1 VEFVK
6 MHGTGND
13 YVYVD
18 LWTESVT
25 DPVATAV
32 EVSHRHFGIGSD
44 GLILVAKPTE
54 PGFAGRMVM
63 YNADGSESA
72 MCGNGLRCVA
82 KFLFDRDRTG
92 GATEFRLQTGA
103 GPRSAK
109 VHRGLDGKAES
120 VTLSMGEPLLS
131 PDKIPTTLPAM
142 GAESQIEVGGR
153 ILRGTPVGMGN
164 PHFVVFVDDV
174 DSFPVHEIGPLVEVH
189 PAFPKRVNAE
199 FVQVLGSG
207 HLRQRTW
214 ERGSGETWACGTG
227 ASAVCV
233 ASRLR
238 GLSDGDVEIDL
249 LGGRLSL
256 SWHGAGEVRM
266 TGNAV
271 EVFRGKWPPIGAN
284 RLNLS

>member
-1 VEFVK
+1 MKFVK

-18 LWTESVT
+18 LWEETVT
-25 DPVATAV
+25 DPVKLAV

-44 GLILVAKPTE
+44 GLILVARPDAE
-54 PGFAGRMVM
+54 GFAGRMVM
-63 YNADGSESA
+63 FNADGSESG

-82 KFLFDRDRTG
+82 KFLFDRGRTG

-103 GPRSAK
+103 GPRGAK
-109 VHRGLDGKAES
+109 VHAGPDGKAER
-120 VTLSMGEPLLS
+120 VTLSMGPAILDS
-131 PDKIPTTLPAM
+131 ASIPTTLA
-142 GAESQIEVGGR
+142 GGEECEIEVAGR
-153 ILRGTPVGMGN
+153 KLRGTPVGMGN

-174 DSFPVHEIGPLVEVH
+174 DNFPVHEIGPLVENH

-199 FVQVLGSG
+199 FVQVLGPG

-238 GLSDGDVEIDL
+238 GITDGKVEIDL

-256 SWHGAGEVRM
+256 SWDGAGEVQM

-271 EVFRGKWPPIGAN
+271 EVFRGEF
-284 RLNLS
+284 

>member
-1 VEFVK
+1 MKFVK

-18 LWTESVT
+18 LWEESVP
-25 DPVATAV
+25 DPVALSI
-32 EVSHRHFGIGSD
+32 EVSHRHFGVGSD
-44 GLILVAKPTE
+44 GLILVAQPDAD
-54 PGFAGRMVM
+54 GFAGRMIM
-63 YNADGSESA
+63 FNADGSESG

-82 KFLFDRDRTG
+82 KFLFDRGRTN
-92 GATEFRLQTGA
+92 GATEFQLQTGA
-103 GPRSAK
+103 GPRGAK
-109 VHRGLDGKAES
+109 IHPGADGKAER
-120 VTLSMGEPLLS
+120 VTLSMGRPIFD
-131 PDKIPTTLPAM
+131 PQGIPTTLP
-142 GAESQIEVGGR
+142 GGQECEVEVAGHV
-153 ILRGTPVGMGN
+153 LKGTPVGMGN

-174 DSFPVHEIGPLVEVH
+174 DRYPVHEIGALLESH
-189 PAFPKRVNAE
+189 PAFPKRVNVE
-199 FVQVLGSG
+199 FVQVLGPG

-238 GLSDGDVEIDL
+238 GLTTGDVEIDL

-256 SWHGAGEVRM
+256 SWDGEGEVRM

-271 EVFRGKWPPIGAN
+271 EVFRGEI
-284 RLNLS
+284 

>member
-1 VEFVK
+1 MRFVK

-18 LWTESVT
+18 LWEENVP
-25 DPVATAV
+25 DPVALAI

-44 GLILVAKPTE
+44 GLILVAPPDAE
-54 PGFAGRMVM
+54 GFAGRMIM
-63 YNADGSESA
+63 FNADGSESG

-82 KFLFDRDRTG
+82 KFLFDRGRSG

-103 GPRSAK
+103 GA
-109 VHRGLDGKAES
+109 RGARIHVGPDGKAER
-120 VTLSMGEPLLS
+120 VTLSMGQPILES
-131 PDKIPTTLPAM
+131 GSIPTTLP
-142 GAESQIEVGGR
+142 GGQECEIEVAGR

-174 DSFPVHEIGPLVEVH
+174 DAYPVQEIGSLLEVH
-189 PAFPKRVNAE
+189 PAFPRRVNIE
-199 FVQVLGSG
+199 FVQVVGQG

-238 GLSDGDVEIDL
+238 GVTDGEVEIDL
-249 LGGRLSL
+249 LGGRLTL
-256 SWHGAGEVRM
+256 SWDGQGEVQM

-271 EVFRGKWPPIGAN
+271 EVFRGEI
-284 RLNLS
+284 

>member
-1 VEFVK
+1 MRFVK

-18 LWTESVT
+18 LWEETVP
-25 DPVATAV
+25 DPVALAI

-44 GLILVAKPTE
+44 GLILVAKPDAE
-54 PGFAGRMVM
+54 GFAGRMVM
-63 YNADGSESA
+63 FNADGSESG

-82 KFLFDRDRTG
+82 KFLFDRGRTG
-92 GATEFRLQTGA
+92 GATEFQLQTGA
-103 GPRSAK
+103 GPRGAK
-109 VHRGLDGKAES
+109 VHVGSDGKADR
-120 VTLSMGEPLLS
+120 VTLSMGKPILES
-131 PDKIPTTLPAM
+131 AAIPTTLH
-142 GAESQIEVGGR
+142 GGQECEIEVAGHV
-153 ILRGTPVGMGN
+153 LRGTPVGMGN

-174 DSFPVHEIGPLVEVH
+174 DHYPVHEVGPLVETY
-189 PAFPKRVNAE
+189 PAFPKRVNVE
-199 FVQVLGSG
+199 FVQVLGPG

-227 ASAVCV
+227 ASAVCA

-238 GLSDGDVEIDL
+238 GLTDGKVEIDL

-256 SWHGAGEVRM
+256 SWDGQGEVLM

-271 EVFRGKWPPIGAN
+271 EVFRGEF
-284 RLNLS
+284 

>member
-1 VEFVK
+1 MKFVK

-18 LWTESVT
+18 LWEENVP
-25 DPVATAV
+25 DPVALAI

-44 GLILVAKPTE
+44 GLILVAKPDAE
-54 PGFAGRMVM
+54 GFAGRMVM
-63 YNADGSESA
+63 FNADGSESG

-82 KFLFDRDRTG
+82 KFLFDRGRTDG
-92 GATEFRLQTGA
+92 STEFRLQTGA
-103 GPRSAK
+103 GPRGAK
-109 VHRGLDGKAES
+109 VHVGLDGKADR
-120 VTLSMGEPLLS
+120 VTLSMGKPLLDS
-131 PDKIPTTLPAM
+131 ASIPTTLP
-142 GAESQIEVGGR
+142 GGEECVLEVAGR
-153 ILRGTPVGMGN
+153 TLRGTPVGMGN

-174 DSFPVHEIGPLVEVH
+174 DAFPVHEVGPLVENH

-199 FVQVLGSG
+199 FVQVLGPG

-227 ASAVCV
+227 ASAVCA

-238 GLSDGDVEIDL
+238 GITDGSVEIDL

-256 SWHGAGEVRM
+256 SWDGTGEVLM
-266 TGNAV
+266 TGNAI
-271 EVFRGKWPPIGAN
+271 EVFRGEF
-284 RLNLS
+284 

>member
-1 VEFVK
+1 MSIEFVK

-18 LWTESVT
+18 MWTQSVP
-25 DPVATAV
+25 DPVQLAID
-32 EVSHRHFGIGSD
+32 VSHRHFAVGSD
-44 GLILVAKPTE
+44 GLILVAKPDQE
-54 PGFAGRMVM
+54 GLAGRMVM
-63 YNADGSESA
+63 YNADGSESG

-82 KFLFDRDRTG
+82 KFLFDRGRTG
-92 GATEFRLQTGA
+92 GSTEFRLQTGA
-103 GPRSAK
+103 GPRGAK
-109 VHRGLDGKAES
+109 IHVGADGKAER
-120 VTLSMGEPLLS
+120 VTLSMGAPLLS
-131 PDKIPTTLPAM
+131 PEQIPTTLPAM
-142 GAESQIEVGGR
+142 GGEFEIEVAGR
-153 ILRGTPVGMGN
+153 KLRGTPVGMGN
-164 PHFVVFVDDV
+164 PHFVVFVDDTET
-174 DSFPVHEIGPLVEVH
+174 FPVHEIGPLVENH

-199 FVQVLGSG
+199 FVQVMGAG

-238 GLSDGDVEIDL
+238 GITDGNVEIDL

-256 SWHGAGEVRM
+256 AWDGQGEVRM

-271 EVFRGKWPPIGAN
+271 EVFRGTWG
-284 RLNLS
+284 

>member
-1 VEFVK
+1 MSIEFVK

-18 LWTESVT
+18 LWTETVP
-25 DPVATAV
+25 DPVALAIA
-32 EVSHRHFGIGSD
+32 VSHRRFGIGSD
-44 GLILVAKPTE
+44 GLILVAKPHE
-54 PGFAGRMVM
+54 DGFAGRMIM
-63 YNADGSESA
+63 YNADGSTSG

-82 KFLFDRDRTG
+82 KFLFDRWRTQ

-103 GPRSAK
+103 GPRGAK
-109 VHRGLDGKAES
+109 VHVGVDGKANR
-120 VTLSMGEPLLS
+120 VTLSMGKPLLS
-131 PDKIPTTLPAM
+131 PEEIPTTFLAQ
-142 GAESQIEVGGR
+142 GEEFELEVAGR
-153 ILRGTPVGMGN
+153 KLKGTPVGMGN
-164 PHFVVFVDDV
+164 PHFVVFVEETET
-174 DSFPVHEIGPLVEVH
+174 FPVHEIGPLIENH
-189 PAFPKRVNAE
+189 PAFPQRVNAE
-199 FVQVLGSG
+199 FVQVMGPG

-238 GLSDGDVEIDL
+238 GHTQGAVEIDL

-256 SWHGAGEVRM
+256 DWDGQGEVQL

-271 EVFRGKWPPIGAN
+271 EVFRGVWD
-284 RLNLS
+284 

>member
-1 VEFVK
+1 MKFVK

-18 LWTESVT
+18 LWEENVP
-25 DPVATAV
+25 DPVTTAID
-32 EVSHRHFGIGSD
+32 VSHRHFGIGSD
-44 GLILVAKPTE
+44 GLILVAKPDAE
-54 PGFAGRMVM
+54 GFAGRMVM
-63 YNADGSESA
+63 FNADGSESG

-82 KFLFDRDRTG
+82 KFLFDRGRTG
-92 GATEFRLQTGA
+92 GATEFALQTGA
-103 GPRSAK
+103 GPRRAQ
-109 VHRGLDGKAES
+109 VHPGPDGKAER
-120 VTLSMGEPLLS
+120 VTLSMGPAILDAAS
-131 PDKIPTTLPAM
+131 IPTTLA
-142 GAESQIEVGGR
+142 GGEECEIEVAGR
-153 ILRGTPVGMGN
+153 VFRGTPVGMGN

-174 DSFPVHEIGPLVEVH
+174 DSFPVHEIGPLIENH
-189 PAFPKRVNAE
+189 PAFPKRVNTE
-199 FVQVLGSG
+199 FVQVLGPG

-238 GLSDGDVEIDL
+238 GITDGKVEIDL

-256 SWHGAGEVRM
+256 SWDGVGEVKM

-271 EVFRGKWPPIGAN
+271 EVFRGEI
-284 RLNLS
+284 

>member
-1 VEFVK
+1 MRFVK

-18 LWTESVT
+18 LWEEVVS
-25 DPVATAV
+25 DPVKLAI

-44 GLILVAKPTE
+44 GLILVAKPDAD
-54 PGFAGRMVM
+54 GFAGRMIM
-63 YNADGSESA
+63 LNADGSESG

-82 KFLFDRDRTG
+82 KFLFDRGRTG
-92 GATEFRLQTGA
+92 GATEFALQTGA
-103 GPRSAK
+103 GPRRAF
-109 VHRGLDGKAES
+109 VQPGPDGKAERI
-120 VTLSMGEPLLS
+120 TLSMGPAILDAAS
-131 PDKIPTTLPAM
+131 IPTTLQ
-142 GAESQIEVGGR
+142 GGEECEIEVAGR
-153 ILRGTPVGMGN
+153 KLRGTPVGMGN
-164 PHFVVFVDDV
+164 PHFVIFVDDV
-174 DSFPVHEIGPLVEVH
+174 DSFPVHEIGPLVEEH

-199 FVQVLGSG
+199 FVQVLGPG
-207 HLRQRTW
+207 RLRQRTW

-238 GLSDGDVEIDL
+238 GITDGQVEIDL

-256 SWHGAGEVRM
+256 SWDGKGDVKL

-271 EVFRGKWPPIGAN
+271 EVFRGEY
-284 RLNLS
+284 

>member
-1 VEFVK
+1 MRFVK
-6 MHGTGND
+6 MHGAGND

-18 LWTESVT
+18 LWEEVVP
-25 DPVATAV
+25 DPAKLAI

-44 GLILVAKPTE
+44 GLILVAKPDAE
-54 PGFAGRMVM
+54 GFAGRMIM
-63 YNADGSESA
+63 FNADGSESG

-82 KFLFDRDRTG
+82 KFLFDRGRTG
-92 GATEFRLQTGA
+92 GATEFALQTGA
-103 GPRSAK
+103 GPRRAR
-109 VHRGLDGKAES
+109 VQTGPDGKAER
-120 VTLSMGEPLLS
+120 VTLSMGPAILDAAS
-131 PDKIPTTLPAM
+131 IPTTLR
-142 GAESQIEVGGR
+142 GGEECEIEVGGR
-153 ILRGTPVGMGN
+153 RLRGTPVGMGN

-174 DSFPVHEIGPLVEVH
+174 DNFPVHEIGPLVESH

-199 FVQVLGSG
+199 FVQVVGSG

-238 GLSDGDVEIDL
+238 GITDGKVEIDL

-256 SWHGAGEVRM
+256 SWDGKGEVEL
-266 TGNAV
+266 TGGAV
-271 EVFRGKWPPIGAN
+271 EVFRGEF
-284 RLNLS
+284 

>member
-1 VEFVK
+1 MRFVK

-18 LWTESVT
+18 LWEETVP
-25 DPVATAV
+25 DPVALAV

-44 GLILVAKPTE
+44 GLILVAKPDAE
-54 PGFAGRMVM
+54 GFAGRMVM
-63 YNADGSESA
+63 FNADGSESG

-103 GPRSAK
+103 GPRGAK
-109 VHRGLDGKAES
+109 VHVGPDGKAEK
-120 VTLSMGEPLLS
+120 VTLSMGPALLES
-131 PDKIPTTLPAM
+131 AAIPTTLP
-142 GAESQIEVGGR
+142 GGQECSIEVAGR
-153 ILRGTPVGMGN
+153 VLEGTPVGMGN

-174 DSFPVHEIGPLVEVH
+174 DNFPVHEIGPLVENH

-199 FVQVLGSG
+199 FVQVLGPG

-238 GLSDGDVEIDL
+238 GITDGNVEIDL

-256 SWHGAGEVRM
+256 QWDGVGEVKM
-266 TGNAV
+266 TGNAI
-271 EVFRGKWPPIGAN
+271 EVFRGEF
-284 RLNLS
+284 

>member
-1 VEFVK
+1 MKFVK

-18 LWTESVT
+18 LWEESVT
-25 DPVATAV
+25 DPVKLAV
-32 EVSHRHFGIGSD
+32 DVSHRHFGIGSD
-44 GLILVAKPTE
+44 GLILVAKPDAE
-54 PGFAGRMVM
+54 GFAGRMVM
-63 YNADGSESA
+63 FNADGSESG

-82 KFLFDRDRTG
+82 KFLFDRGRTG
-92 GATEFRLQTGA
+92 GATEFALQTGA
-103 GPRSAK
+103 GPRRAT
-109 VHRGLDGKAES
+109 VHPGADGKAER
-120 VTLSMGEPLLS
+120 VTLSMGPAILDGVS
-131 PDKIPTTLPAM
+131 IPTTLA
-142 GAESQIEVGGR
+142 GGEECEIEVAGR
-153 ILRGTPVGMGN
+153 KLRGTPVGMGN

-174 DSFPVHEIGPLVEVH
+174 DNYPVHEIGPLVENH

-199 FVQVLGSG
+199 FVQVLGPG

-238 GLSDGDVEIDL
+238 GITDGQVEIDL

-256 SWHGAGEVRM
+256 SWDGVGEVQL

-271 EVFRGKWPPIGAN
+271 EVFRGEF
-284 RLNLS
+284 

>member
-18 LWTESVT
+18 LWKETVP
-25 DPVATAV
+25 DPVGLAV

-44 GLILVAKPTE
+44 GLILVAPPDA

-63 YNADGSESA
+63 FNADGSESG

-82 KFLFDRDRTG
+82 KFLFDRGRTDG
-92 GATEFRLQTGA
+92 KAEFRLQTGA
-103 GPRSAK
+103 GPRGAL
-109 VHRGLDGKAES
+109 VHPGADGKAEK
-120 VTLSMGEPLLS
+120 VTLSMGAPLLAPS
-131 PDKIPTTLPAM
+131 DIPTTLPAQ
-142 GAESQIEVGGR
+142 GAESEIVVGDR
-153 ILRGTPVGMGN
+153 VLRGTPVGMGN

-174 DSFPVHEIGPLVEVH
+174 DAFPVHEIGPLVENH

-199 FVQVLGSG
+199 FVQVLGPG
-207 HLRQRTW
+207 RLRQRTW

-233 ASRLR
+233 ASKLR
-238 GLSDGDVEIDL
+238 GLGDGQVVIDL
-249 LGGRLSL
+249 LGGPLEL
-256 SWHGAGEVRM
+256 SWPGEGEVRM

-271 EVFRGKWPPIGAN
+271 EVFRGSW
-284 RLNLS
+284 